1 MRTARSGSFWRKL
14 LAFLGPGY
22 LVAVGY
28 MDPGNWATSLAG
40 GSKFGYALLAVALLS
55 NVMAIILQSL
65 CTRLGVGAGRDLAQ
79 ACRDS
84 FPRYVALPLWLSA
97 EIAIT
102 ATDLAEVI
110 GTAIGL
116 NLLFHIPLEIGVI
129 ITAADVFLILALQ
142 AFGFRWIEAFVVAM
156 LGVIAA
162 CFAVQIALADPDW
175 GAVLRG
181 LAPSRDLLANREML
195 YLALGILGA
204 TVMPHNLY
212 LHSGLV
218 QTRGYGDTPE
228 EKREAIS
235 LATIDSTLA
244 LCFAF
249 VINASILI
257 LAAATFNRAGK
268 TDIAELDQAHS
279 FLSPLLGSTLAPTL
293 FAIALLCCGLNSTI
307 TATLSGQIVMEG
319 FLNWRI
325 APWMRRMV
333 TRLIAI
339 LPRRDRDDL
348 VRREGD
354 RAIVDPEPGR
364 AQPAIAVCRGAAR
377 DVHREPRQDGPL
389 PGAALAHRACRRY
402 GGADHR
408 AEHEAGVGFCER
420 LAWTECCAVKFGDCR
435 GYHGLGNHDRRVGRG
450 CVYGLAR
457 PDRLCGTHT
466 RGKRERSSTGRCC
479 EMAQERRRAGQR
491 AALAPTM
498 NVI

>member
-1 MRTARSGSFWRKL
+1 MDARSTDFPPGSPEERLLAPAHGAAGWRGERGEASLSDVFASVRTVKTGSFWRKL
-14 LAFLGPGY
+14 VAFLGPGY

-40 GSKFGYALLAVALLS
+40 GSRFGYALLTVALLS
-55 NVMAIILQSL
+55 NVMAIVLQSL

-84 FPRYVALPLWLSA
+84 FPAWVRWPLWLSA
-97 EIAIT
+97 EVAIT

-116 NLLFHIPLEIGVI
+116 NLLFHIPITIGVV
-129 ITAADVFLILALQ
+129 ITALDVLLILALQ

-175 GAVLRG
+175 GAVIRG
-181 LAPSRDLLANREML
+181 FVPSQDLFANPDML

-218 QTRGYGDTPE
+218 QTRFFGESPE
-228 EKREAIS
+228 EKREAIALS
-235 LATIDSTLA
+235 TIDSTVA

-257 LAAATFNRAGK
+257 LAAATFHRAGRV
-268 TDIAELDQAHS
+268 DVAELDQAHA

-293 FAIALLCCGLNSTI
+293 FAVALLCCGLNSTI

-319 FLNWRI
+319 FLNWRV
-325 APWMRRMV
+325 APWLRRLV
-333 TRLIAI
+333 TRGIAI
-339 LPRRDRDDL
+339 LPAVVVTVWAGEKATGKLLILSQVILSLQLPFAVVPL
-348 VRREGD
+348 VMFTAS
-354 RAIVDPEPGR
+354 RAKMGPYVAPR
-364 AQPAIAVCRGAAR
+364 WLTALAALIAVAIIVLNLKLVIGY
-377 DVHREPRQDGPL
+377 L
-389 PGAALAHRACRRY
+389 
-402 GGADHR
+402 
-408 AEHEAGVGFCER
+408 VG
-420 LAWTECCAVKFGDCR
+420 
-435 GYHGLGNHDRRVGRG
+435 
-450 CVYGLAR
+450 
-457 PDRLCGTHT
+457 
-466 RGKRERSSTGRCC
+466 
-479 EMAQERRRAGQR
+479 
-491 AALAPTM
+491 
-498 NVI
+498 

>member
-1 MRTARSGSFWRKL
+1 MKVDHVRVMDATDLSLEPHQDAAPGVSLGSAPWRAARGEPSLAELFGSVRTARGGSFFRKL

-40 GSKFGYALLAVALLS
+40 GSKFGYALLSVALLS
-55 NVMAIILQSL
+55 NVMAIVLQSL

-84 FPRYVALPLWLSA
+84 FPRWVSWPLWLSA
-97 EIAIT
+97 EVAIT

-129 ITAADVFLILALQ
+129 ITALDVFMILALQ
-142 AFGFRWIEAFVVAM
+142 AFGFRWVEAFVVAM

-175 GAVLRG
+175 DAVIRG
-181 LAPSRDLLANREML
+181 FAPSRELVANREML

-218 QTRGYGDTPE
+218 QTRGYGDEPE
-228 EKREAIS
+228 EKREAIT
-235 LATIDSTLA
+235 LATIDSTIA

-249 VINASILI
+249 IITASILI
-257 LAAATFNRAGK
+257 LAAATFHRAGR
-268 TDIAELDQAHS
+268 TDVAELDQAHA
-279 FLSPLLGSTLAPTL
+279 FLAPLLGSTLAPTL

-319 FLNWRI
+319 FLTLRI
-325 APWMRRMV
+325 APWLRRLV
-333 TRLIAI
+333 TRMIAI
-339 LPRRDRDDL
+339 VPAVVVTIYAGEKATGQLLILSQVVLSLQLPFAVVPL
-348 VRREGD
+348 VMFTASKAKMGPYV
-354 RAIVDPEPGR
+354 A
-364 AQPAIAVCRGAAR
+364 
-377 DVHREPRQDGPL
+377 PRWL
-389 PGAALAHRACRRY
+389 TALAALTATLIIVLNAKLVWNY
-402 GGADHR
+402 L
-408 AEHEAGVGFCER
+408 VG
-420 LAWTECCAVKFGDCR
+420 
-435 GYHGLGNHDRRVGRG
+435 
-450 CVYGLAR
+450 
-457 PDRLCGTHT
+457 
-466 RGKRERSSTGRCC
+466 
-479 EMAQERRRAGQR
+479 
-491 AALAPTM
+491 
-498 NVI
+498 

>member
-1 MRTARSGSFWRKL
+1 MDARSPGLSSKSAVEVPSAAVLVAPGWRRERGEPSLADMFATVRTARRGSFWRKL

-40 GSKFGYALLAVALLS
+40 GSKFGYALLTVALLS
-55 NVMAIILQSL
+55 NLMAIVLQSL

-84 FPRYVALPLWLSA
+84 YPRWASFPLWLSA

-116 NLLFHIPLEIGVI
+116 NLLFQIPLAIGVI
-129 ITAADVFLILALQ
+129 ITALDVFLILALQ

-156 LGVIAA
+156 LGVIAS
-162 CFAVQIALADPDW
+162 CFAVQIALADPEW
-175 GAVLRG
+175 GEVIRG
-181 LAPSRDLLANREML
+181 FVPHTDLFANREML

-218 QTRGYGDTPE
+218 QTRGYGPSQA
-228 EKREAIS
+228 EKREAIT
-235 LATIDSTLA
+235 LATIDSSLA

-257 LAAATFNRAGK
+257 LAAATFHHVGK

-293 FAIALLCCGLNSTI
+293 FAVALLCCGLNSTI

-319 FLNWRI
+319 FLNFRI
-325 APWMRRMV
+325 APWLRRLV
-333 TRLIAI
+333 TRMIAI
-339 LPRRDRDDL
+339 LPAVVVTIWAGERATGQLLILSQVVLSLQLPFAVVPL
-348 VRREGD
+348 VMFTAS
-354 RAIVDPEPGR
+354 RAKMGPFV
-364 AQPAIAVCRGAAR
+364 A
-377 DVHREPRQDGPL
+377 PRWL
-389 PGAALAHRACRRY
+389 TALAAL
-402 GGADHR
+402 
-408 AEHEAGVGFCER
+408 
-420 LAWTECCAVKFGDCR
+420 T
-435 GYHGLGNHDRRVGRG
+435 
-450 CVYGLAR
+450 
-457 PDRLCGTHT
+457 
-466 RGKRERSSTGRCC
+466 
-479 EMAQERRRAGQR
+479 
-491 AALAPTM
+491 AALIIVLNAKLVWDFVTG
-498 NVI
+498 